1 MENVAEM
8 SILQSEKAT
17 LQEMVADNLQIEIDK
32 NNAIL
37 SIKNEVCSKAIP
49 NEIYS
54 ALEASP
60 KDYQL
65 ELFNMLSNDIKYQLV
80 QSDKCKWITDE
91 LFGYDITKE
100 NVSDYLKLEYIDGDM
115 KINLDWPFYGG
126 YKPESIKGLDYL
138 FTKGDGKIEISR
150 MGGDFGVALGYGRNA
165 DGTFPSAAARSLL
178 KTEKQS
184 FVTTGIM
191 D

>member
-1 MENVAEM
+1 MLFSELGNVV
-8 SILQSEKAT
+8 QQCVSEGYFCSK
-17 LQEMVADNLQIEIDK
+17 
-32 NNAIL
+32 
-37 SIKNEVCSKAIP
+37 SIKSR
-49 NEIYS
+49 
-54 ALEASP
+54 
-60 KDYQL
+60 
-65 ELFNMLSNDIKYQLV
+65 NDIKYQLV

-165 DGTFPSAAARSLL
+165 DGTFPSAAR
-178 KTEKQS
+178 TWR
-184 FVTTGIM
+184 
-191 D
+191 